1 MLRNAAKPAGI
12 VLLVVVVFMALG
24 FRINHPHYG
33 VGSALGSAKS
43 SLAIYKRGGNP
54 TVGQKV
60 LITVPN
66 WPAASPA
73 LGIVRTVQGDKIL
86 VILGNDIRQVT
97 KKEIGGHLLAVV
109 PFFGYLFGAVG
120 L

>member
-1 MLRNAAKPAGI
+1 MLRRAIKPAGI
-12 VLLVVVVFMALG
+12 VLVVVAVFMALG

-43 SLAIYKRGGNP
+43 SLAIYKTGGTP

-73 LGIVRTVQGDKIL
+73 LGIVRSVKGNDIL

-97 KKEIGGHLLAVV
+97 PKQVHGHLLAVV
-109 PFFGYLFGAVG
+109 PFFGYLFGAIG

>member
-1 MLRNAAKPAGI
+1 MLKSAAKPVGI
-12 VLLVVVVFMALG
+12 VLLILIVLFALG
-24 FRINHPHYG
+24 FRIDHPRYG

-43 SLAIYKRGGNP
+43 SLAIYKTGSSP
-54 TVGQKV
+54 SVGQKV
-60 LITVPN
+60 LITVPS

-73 LGIVRTVQGDKIL
+73 LGVVRNVQGNNVL

-97 KKEIGGHLLAVV
+97 PQQVHGHLLAII

>member
-1 MLRNAAKPAGI
+1 MLRSAAKPAGI
-12 VLLVVVVFMALG
+12 VLLIVIVFMALG

-43 SLAIYKRGGNP
+43 SLALYKTGGTP

-73 LGIVRTVQGDKIL
+73 LGVIRSVQGNNIL
-86 VILGNDIRQVT
+86 VILGNDIRQVSP
-97 KKEIGGHLLAVV
+97 KEIHGHLLAVI
-109 PFFGYLFGAVG
+109 PFFGYLFGAIG

>member
-1 MLRNAAKPAGI
+1 MLRSAAKPAGV
-12 VLLVVVVFMALG
+12 VLLIVIVFMALG
-24 FRINHPHYG
+24 FRIDHPHYG
-33 VGSALGSAKS
+33 VGSDLGSAKS
-43 SLAIYKRGGNP
+43 SLAIYKTGGTP

-60 LITVPN
+60 IITVPG

-73 LGIVRTVQGDKIL
+73 LGIVRTVKGNDIL

-97 KKEIGGHLLAVV
+97 PKQISGHLLAVV

>member
-1 MLRNAAKPAGI
+1 MLRRAIKLAGI
-12 VLLVVVVFMALG
+12 VLVVVAVFMALG

-43 SLAIYKRGGNP
+43 SLAIYKTGGTP

-73 LGIVRTVQGDKIL
+73 LGIVRNVKGNDIL

-97 KKEIGGHLLAVV
+97 PKQVHGHLLAVV
-109 PFFGYLFGAVG
+109 PFFGYLFGAIG